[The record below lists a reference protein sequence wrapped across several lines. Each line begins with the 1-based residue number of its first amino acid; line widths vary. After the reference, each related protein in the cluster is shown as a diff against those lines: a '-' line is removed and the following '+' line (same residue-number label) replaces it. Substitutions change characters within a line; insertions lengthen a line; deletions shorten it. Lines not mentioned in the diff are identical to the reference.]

1 MKKILFMLVLICVCG
16 CTQTIV
22 DDQSQPSSQINQNH
36 VTEQETKNLI
46 EDDHVK
52 ELMSGIKKTM
62 PEGIY
67 QELKNKGVVKKAT
80 DTILIGNDEEEPT
93 LRLDFT
99 YLDDQLIQFVNKEYG
114 FLETLPENKVNEEQ
128 AKETAQTFAK
138 VFLNQDVELTKTT
151 DLSGYDTGDYV
162 TFEDQ
167 NQNTYLVDLNRN
179 VFLKYQNASQD

>member
-1 MKKILFMLVLICVCG
+1 M
-16 CTQTIV
+16 
-22 DDQSQPSSQINQNH
+22 
-36 VTEQETKNLI
+36 
-46 EDDHVK
+46 K